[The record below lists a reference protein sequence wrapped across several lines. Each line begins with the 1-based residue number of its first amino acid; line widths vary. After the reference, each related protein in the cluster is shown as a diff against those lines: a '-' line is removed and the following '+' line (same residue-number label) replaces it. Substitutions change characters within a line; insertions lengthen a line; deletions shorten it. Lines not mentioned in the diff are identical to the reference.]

1 MAGAAYIRLAL
12 DGCSLPLGHLCFPL
26 LLASRVSA
34 LEFSGRIYGLETRVA
49 CSNLTSQGL
58 CRESCQI
65 IHETPRFERTRVSGK
80 VSSYVYIDKSSH
92 INKPTGV
99 SNVYFHSS
107 KLHGTQAS
115 RLDCLLDLV
124 LDGDNAAPPALLSFT
139 FRVLFLDD
147 PVQP

>member
-12 DGCSLPLGHLCFPL
+12 DGCSLPLGHLCFLL

-92 INKPTGV
+92 INKQTTKI
-99 SNVYFHSS
+99 N
-107 KLHGTQAS
+107 GTQAS
-115 RLDCLLDLV
+115 QLDCLLDLN

-147 PVQP
+147 PRQP